1 MYKHVQPTQ
10 RAGEPGIGG
19 YTMVQDGTLTTEH
32 EERSAERHTGR
43 YVPGQ
48 DATGRTAMLQD
59 IDGIAEERAG
69 EDHPTW
75 WDPAHVAGG
84 TEHDPTAVNAAL
96 AVLELTLSG
105 RGTGAMPA
113 EVGAPPRVSVVIP
126 ALNEAKNLPYV
137 FARLPQDVYEVI
149 LVDGH
154 STDDTVAVARA
165 LYPAVRV
172 VHQTRRGKGNA
183 LRCGFTACRGDIIVM
198 LDADGSTSG
207 AEIPRFVAA
216 LRDGADFAKGSRFL
230 RGGGSVDITGLRHL
244 GNWGLTC
251 LVNLLFG
258 TRYTDLCYGYN
269 AFWRHC
275 LHAIRVDCDGFEVE
289 TLMNIRVAQAGLRI
303 CEVPSMEGQRIHGVS
318 NLNAWRDGRR
328 ILKTILSER
337 FAWRMAP
344 PLPQLEVD
352 PEPAQEGVVA

>member
-1 MYKHVQPTQ
+1 
-10 RAGEPGIGG
+10 
-19 YTMVQDGTLTTEH
+19 
-32 EERSAERHTGR
+32 
-43 YVPGQ
+43 
-48 DATGRTAMLQD
+48 MLQG
-59 IDGIAEERAG
+59 IDGIAEEG
-69 EDHPTW
+69 TDEDQPTW
-75 WDPAHVAGG
+75 SAPAHIAGG
-84 TEHDPTAVNAAL
+84 AEHEPKAVNAAR
-96 AVLELTLSG
+96 AVPEMALSG
-105 RGTGAMPA
+105 HGAGAQPA
-113 EVGAPPRVSVVIP
+113 EVSAPPRVSVVIP

-137 FARLPQDVYEVI
+137 FARLPRDVYEVI

-165 LYPAVRV
+165 LYPDVRV

-230 RGGGSVDITGLRHL
+230 RGGGSVDITPFRRL
-244 GNWGLTC
+244 GNWGLTG
-251 LVNLLFG
+251 LVNVLFG
-258 TRYTDLCYGYN
+258 TLYTDLCYGYN
-269 AFWRHC
+269 AFWRRC
-275 LHAIRVDCDGFEVE
+275 LADIRLDCDGFEVE
-289 TLMNIRVAQAGLRI
+289 TLINIRVAQAGLRI
-303 CEVPSMEGQRIHGVS
+303 REVPSMEGQRIHGVS

-344 PLPQLEVD
+344 LPQPEVD
-352 PEPAQEGVVA
+352 PEPAPEGVVA